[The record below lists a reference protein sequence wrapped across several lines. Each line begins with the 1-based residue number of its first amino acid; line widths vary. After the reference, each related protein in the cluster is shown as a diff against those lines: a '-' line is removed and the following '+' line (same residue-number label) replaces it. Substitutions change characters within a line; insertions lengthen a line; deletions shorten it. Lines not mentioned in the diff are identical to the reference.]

1 MPQSVSIYM
10 SVSQRPIMSTFSE
23 SVAAIS
29 VSHSLTV
36 GKESSETNDNK
47 K

>member
-10 SVSQRPIMSTFSE
+10 SVNQRLIMSTFSE
-23 SVAAIS
+23 SVAAKS
-29 VSHSLTV
+29 VSHS
-36 GKESSETNDNK
+36 GEENSETNDNK